1 MAEAFKCYQ
10 NDVMSKDLPNNSEN
24 AEKCVVF
31 VVQEDETN
39 TVDQRLLEYELFRT
53 YEIPVMRRSLTN
65 LSKSAEVVITENVP
79 KLFLDFTFFA
89 DMARRWSSH
98 FSEQ

>member
-1 MAEAFKCYQ
+1 
-10 NDVMSKDLPNNSEN
+10 MSKDLPNNSEN

-31 VVQEDETN
+31 VIQEDETN
-39 TVDQRLLEYELFRT
+39 TVDQRLLEYELFKT

-79 KLFLDFTFFA
+79 KLFLDNRNQRSMCCVFQRWLFTFCIS
-89 DMARRWSSH
+89 D
-98 FSEQ
+98 